1 MLFTYET
8 REEWLAA
15 RLQSIGSSDAACL
28 WRCGYASQ
36 SLYSLY
42 CDKAFGQ
49 SWQPSKSE
57 LRRLKK
63 GQLLEPYIRDI
74 AAEELGV
81 ELRTDPPHSL
91 RRSGLLSA
99 SLDAWYGDITNFAT
113 ETDIIPVELKFVG
126 DHNAHEWADG
136 NLPLKYECQV
146 LHQMIVIDAP
156 YGYVCGL
163 CDDELFVRRVERQ
176 PEIEAEHLRRCAEFW
191 RHVETKTPPE
201 IDGSEAT
208 TDAIKSRWRREKG
221 PRVEVGDWLDE
232 SAVNLEGLKAAAK
245 ETKEQI
251 DAIENRI
258 RDAIGDAEGC
268 MSPSGVEFTWKTQ
281 ERKEYVV
288 AASSS
293 RVLRRSKGRKGAR

>member
-1 MLFTYET
+1 MLFTFDT
-8 REEWLAA
+8 RENWLAA
-15 RLQSIGSSDAACL
+15 RRATIGSSDAAVL
-28 WRCGYASQ
+28 WGRACCYASQ

-42 CDKAFGQ
+42 TDKAHGVP
-49 SWQPSKSE
+49 WVPTKSE

-63 GQLLEPYIRDI
+63 GQLLEPYIREI

-81 ELRTDPPHSL
+81 ELHADPPHSL

-99 SLDAWYGDITNFAT
+99 SLDSWYCDD
-113 ETDIIPVELKFVG
+113 EDCVPVELKLSG
-126 DHNAHEWADG
+126 EHNAREWSDDG
-136 NLPLKYECQV
+136 LPLRFECQV

-176 PEIEAEHLRRCAEFW
+176 PEIEAEHLRRCADFW
-191 RHVETKTPPE
+191 RHVETKTAPE

-232 SAVNLEGLKAAAK
+232 SAVKLEGLKAAAK

-293 RVLRRSKGRKGAR
+293 RVLRRSKGRRGAR